1 MNRTLTKQRQCSH
14 VAPSIVPLFGNPHHQ
29 LKLFVQRVICVWR
42 DSDLKTN
49 YTVNLHLV
57 SVGTIRESAQI
68 RWNIRL
74 IPMHLDKCNYP
85 HRNHTRS
92 TTFWVVEIEEKQRV
106 SGSGRK
112 RRRWQRIRLNV
123 TLPKNGGEGGPAS
136 AQQTALT
143 ASRSG
148 WVSSPPQDI
157 RKNWSSVIWKSR
169 IKRLFYLRQSIVWPV
184 ERPANNLAFINKP
197 RSFPMTLNIR

>member
-57 SVGTIRESAQI
+57 SVDTIRESAQI

-74 IPMHLDKCNYP
+74 IPMHLDKFNYP

-92 TTFWVVEIEEKQRV
+92 TTFWVVEIEEKQGV

-112 RRRWQRIRLNV
+112 GRRWQRIRLNV
-123 TLPKNGGEGGPAS
+123 TLPKK
-136 AQQTALT
+136 
-143 ASRSG
+143 G
-148 WVSSPPQDI
+148 WRRRTSFSTTNSTDSFKIRVSKFSPT
-157 RKNWSSVIWKSR
+157 RHTKELK
-169 IKRLFYLRQSIVWPV
+169 
-184 ERPANNLAFINKP
+184 
-197 RSFPMTLNIR
+197 